1 MSRFYN
7 EFFCRKSFFFLLII
21 ILSAPGLQARESI
34 PDFLDGIFKSQM
46 KEHHIAGATFSLYS
60 ADTLTLTRSWGYSHV
75 DEKRLADEETG
86 FMVGS
91 ISKLF
96 IWVAAMQLVEQGKLN
111 LDQPINDYLTGFRL
125 PESYQPVT
133 MKHLMTHTP
142 GFEDHMHLFAKDHT
156 LLPELETYLIEN
168 LPAQI
173 YEPGTTPAYSNYGAA
188 LAAYVVEQIS
198 GVSFNDYV
206 DDNIFLP
213 LDMMNTTFR
222 QPASY
227 GISEAKSKGY
237 IFEDGKYVSPFEEY
251 VLPAPAGSAV
261 STATDMTKFM
271 EALLRCDEDSSDNIL
286 ANETIAQMLSLL
298 YTAHPQAD
306 GMAHG
311 FMRLNY
317 HGKEIFWHGGDTYFF
332 HSAFLLVPAMKTG
345 IFISINTANT
355 AFSYLDQSL
364 LILDYLNGNK
374 KELTI
379 SNRVNGMNHYAG
391 HYKGSRKIDNNY
403 LKILSLLMSMKITGS
418 PDGLLLHM
426 PGQKPELYRPL
437 EEDVFV
443 SDYKK
448 IIFERDE
455 DGDINRLVSSYMP
468 IMVFEKITLRENPNF
483 NVILL
488 VISLLIILRNILVP
502 VYRLII
508 RDKRSTQ
515 SYRWILLLSGIVL
528 YLFFILFF
536 STLNGVESVI
546 FEKPRYLR
554 LILVL
559 PSVSLLLFATA
570 LVFWF
575 KGGIGRKQP
584 LSSTLWQFAGFL
596 IMVAFYIQLNFW
608 NLFNFMV

>member
-1 MSRFYN
+1 MSRFYHQ
-7 EFFCRKSFFFLLII
+7 FFCKQFIFFLII
-21 ILSAPGLQARESI
+21 IFSFPGLEARESI

-111 LDQPINDYLTGFRL
+111 LNRPINDYLTGFRL
-125 PESYQPVT
+125 PESYLPVT

-142 GFEDHMHLFAKDHT
+142 GFEDGMHLFSKDHT
-156 LLPELETYLIEN
+156 MLPELETYLIES

-188 LAAYVVEQIS
+188 LAAYVIEQIA

-227 GISEAKSKGY
+227 AISEAKSKGY
-237 IFEDGKYVSPFEEY
+237 VFEEGRYVSPFDEY

-261 STATDMTKFM
+261 STASDMTKFM
-271 EALLRCDEDSSDNIL
+271 EALLRCDDDPSDNIL

-298 YTAHPQAD
+298 YATNPHSD

-311 FMRLNY
+311 FMRLEY

-332 HSAFLLVPAMKTG
+332 HSAFLLVPGMKTG

-355 AFSYLDQSL
+355 TFNYLDQAL

-379 SNRVNGMNHYAG
+379 SNRVNGMNHFAG
-391 HYKGSRKIDNNY
+391 FYKGSRKIESDY
-403 LKILSLLMSMKITGS
+403 LKILSLFMGLKISGS
-418 PDGLLLHM
+418 SDGLLLHL
-426 PGQKPELYRPL
+426 PGQKPELYRPI
-437 EEDVFV
+437 EEDVFA

-455 DGDINRLVSSYMP
+455 NGEINRLVSSYLP
-468 IMVFEKITLRENPNF
+468 IMVFEKMTMRENPRF
-483 NVILL
+483 NGILL
-488 VISLLIILRNILVP
+488 VITLLIILRNILVP
-502 VYRLII
+502 IYRLIV
-508 RDKRSTQ
+508 RDKRRKQ
-515 SYRWILLLSGIVL
+515 VYRWVLLLSGITV

-546 FEKPRYLR
+546 FERPGYLR
-554 LILVL
+554 LILLL
-559 PSVSLLLFATA
+559 PSVSLILFVAA
-570 LVFWF
+570 LFFWF
-575 KGGIGRKQP
+575 KGGIGSKQP
-584 LSSTLWQFAGFL
+584 LSSTFWQFAGFL
-596 IMVAFYIQLNFW
+596 VMVLFYLQLNFW
-608 NLFNFMV
+608 NLFNFMI

>member
-1 MSRFYN
+1 MSKFSKHYSGRLFL
-7 EFFCRKSFFFLLII
+7 FFLSIFLY
-21 ILSAPGLQARESI
+21 PVGLEARESI

-60 ADTLTLTRSWGYSHV
+60 ADTLTITRSWGYSHV
-75 DEKRLADEETG
+75 DEKRLADEDTG

-96 IWVAAMQLVEQGKLN
+96 VWAAAMQLVEQGNLN
-111 LDQPINDYLTGFRL
+111 LNQPVNNYLKGSFRL
-125 PESYQPVT
+125 PDTYQPVT

-142 GFEDHMHLFAKDHT
+142 GFEDGMHLFTKDHT
-156 LLPELETYLIEN
+156 VLPELETYLIEN
-168 LPAQI
+168 LPKQV

-188 LAAYVVEQIS
+188 LAAYVIEQIS

-213 LDMMNTTFR
+213 LEMTNTTFR

-237 IFEDGKYVSPFEEY
+237 IFEDGRFISPYDEY

-286 ANETIAQMLSLL
+286 SNETIAQMLSLL
-298 YTAHPQAD
+298 YTTNPKAD

-311 FMRLNY
+311 FMRLEY

-332 HSAFLLVPAMKTG
+332 HSAFLLVPGMKSG
-345 IFISINTANT
+345 IFISTNTANT
-355 AFSYLDQSL
+355 RFYYLDQAL

-374 KELTI
+374 KEIAL
-379 SNRVNGMNHYAG
+379 SNRVNGMNHFAG
-391 HYKGSRKIDNNY
+391 YYKASRKIESNY
-403 LKILSLLMSMKITGS
+403 LKILSLFMAMKISGGS
-418 PDGLLLHM
+418 EGLLLHI
-426 PGQKPELYRPL
+426 PGQKPELYRPI
-437 EEDVFV
+437 EEDVFA

-448 IIFERDE
+448 MIFERDNK
-455 DGDINRLVSSYMP
+455 GKINRMVSSYMP
-468 IMVFEKITLRENPNF
+468 VMVFEKMSLRENPYF
-483 NVILL
+483 NIVVLILT
-488 VISLLIILRNILVP
+488 LLIILRNIVIP
-502 VYRLII
+502 IYRLMI
-508 RDKRSTQ
+508 RDKRSKQ
-515 SYRWILLLSGIVL
+515 FYRWILALSGIVI
-528 YLFFILFF
+528 YLFFTLFF

-546 FEKPRYLR
+546 FEQPRYLK

-559 PSVSLLLFATA
+559 PSVSVVLFGVA
-570 LVFWF
+570 LFFWF
-575 KGGIGRKQP
+575 KGGIGSKQS
-584 LSSTLWQFAGFL
+584 LSSTFWQFVGFL
-596 IMVAFYIQLNFW
+596 ILVVFYLQLNFW
-608 NLFNFMV
+608 NLFNFMA

>member
-7 EFFCRKSFFFLLII
+7 QFLCKKSLLFLII
-21 ILSAPGLQARESI
+21 IFSTPVLEARESI

-75 DEKRLADEETG
+75 DEKRMADEETG

-96 IWVAAMQLVEQGKLN
+96 IWVAAMQLVEQGKLD
-111 LDQPINDYLTGFRL
+111 LDQPINNYLTGFRL
-125 PESYQPVT
+125 PESYKPVT

-142 GFEDHMHLFAKDHT
+142 GFEDHMHLFSKDHT
-156 LLPELETYLIEN
+156 LLPELETYLVEN

-173 YEPGTTPAYSNYGAA
+173 YDPGTTPAYSNYGAA

-198 GVSFNDYV
+198 DVNFNDYV

-213 LDMMNTTFR
+213 LNMMNTTFR

-237 IFEDGKYVSPFEEY
+237 IFEDGRYVNPFEEY
-251 VLPAPAGSAV
+251 VIPAPAGSAV
-261 STATDMTKFM
+261 STASDMAKFM
-271 EALLRCDEDSSDNIL
+271 NALLRCDEDPSDNIL
-286 ANETIAQMLSLL
+286 SNETISQMLSLL
-298 YTAHPQAD
+298 YSSNPHAD

-311 FMRLNY
+311 FMRLEY

-332 HSAFLLVPAMKTG
+332 HSAFLLIPAMKTG

-355 AFSYLDQSL
+355 NFNYLDQAL

-391 HYKGSRKIDNNY
+391 YYKGSRKTENNY
-403 LKILSLLMSMKITGS
+403 LKILSLLMSIKITGS
-418 PDGLLLHM
+418 PDGLLLHI
-426 PGQKPELYRPL
+426 PGQKPELYRPI
-437 EEDVFV
+437 EDDVFA
-443 SDYKK
+443 SDYKR

-455 DGDINRLVSSYMP
+455 DGKISRLVSSYLP
-468 IMVFEKITLRENPNF
+468 IMVFEKMTLRENPNF
-483 NVILL
+483 NILLL

-502 VYRLII
+502 IYRFIVKDKRREQVYR
-508 RDKRSTQ
+508 
-515 SYRWILLLSGIVL
+515 WVLLLSGITM
-528 YLFFILFF
+528 YIFFVMFF
-536 STLNGVESVI
+536 STFNGVESVI
-546 FEKPRYLR
+546 FEKPRYLG
-554 LILVL
+554 LILAL
-559 PSVSLLLFATA
+559 PFVSLVLFIAA
-570 LVFWF
+570 LFFWF
-575 KGGIGRKQP
+575 KGGIGREQP

-596 IMVAFYIQLNFW
+596 IMVAFYMQLNFW
-608 NLFNFMV
+608 NLFNFMI